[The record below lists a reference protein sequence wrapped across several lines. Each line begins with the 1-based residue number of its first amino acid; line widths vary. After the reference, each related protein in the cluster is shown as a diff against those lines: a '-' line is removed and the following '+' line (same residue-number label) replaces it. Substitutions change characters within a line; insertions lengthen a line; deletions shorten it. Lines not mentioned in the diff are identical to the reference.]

1 MKFKTKIIFIYS
13 IVLIL
18 STSIIALIGLYSLN
32 MSINNEIECFERNEL
47 SRIKEGLENYVN
59 IAFENLNSN
68 YQRAQNKDY
77 LKKQYGHRLVNII
90 DLAHSTINAE
100 LDSIKNGIHTESQAK
115 EIAINA
121 IKKMRYDNG
130 TGYIWIN
137 DMGTPIPKMIMHPTV
152 PGLDGKVLDNP
163 KFNCALGKKQNLFQ
177 AFVEACDQ
185 KGEGFVDY
193 LWPKPTQNG
202 LTKDQPKLSYVR
214 LVKEWNWVIG
224 TGIYVDDAIKDAME
238 TSKNEIDKMRYN
250 DGVGY
255 FWINDMGKPIPKMI
269 MHPTVP
275 ALNGKLLDNKKFNCA
290 QGIGKNLFQ
299 AFVEVCEKD
308 KSGFVDYLWPK
319 PSKNGLTADQP
330 KLSFVKL
337 YEPWQ
342 WVVGT
347 GVYIDDIQNDVER
360 KRYDLTKQLKQLSTI
375 YFMTVA
381 FIVLGAI
388 FCVSIMISQS
398 VIKPINLIT
407 SKLQNIC
414 KRIVEASG
422 YILTNNG
429 DLSKD
434 SDIHIEK
441 IEKSLGT
448 LEEMYQ
454 KTEQSAK
461 YANDANERMH
471 ETEKVINDSNAS
483 MDELTSSMQKI
494 TATSEETQKIIK
506 TIDEIAFQTNLLAL
520 NAAVEAARAGE
531 AGAGFAVVA
540 DEVRNLAMRAA
551 EAARNTGTL
560 IEGSVNEINNGSEI
574 VSRTNEEFSTVA
586 ESITKTDELIDKIT
600 GASREQTNDINQFM
614 DSIKEICN
622 DMQNNKNNIGQSMS
636 LSEDLTDLADELS
649 GVVVEMVS
657 FTQNDSEITEIDA

>member
-1 MKFKTKIIFIYS
+1 MRFKTKIIFIYS
-13 IVLIL
+13 IVLVF
-18 STSIIALIGLYSLN
+18 STSIIALIGLYSIN
-32 MSINNEIECFERNEL
+32 MSVNNEIKRFEKNEL
-47 SRIKEGLENYVN
+47 ARIKNGLENYVN

-68 YQRAQNKDY
+68 YERAQNKDY
-77 LKKQYGHRLVNII
+77 LQSQYGHRLVNII
-90 DLAHSTINAE
+90 DLAHSTIKAE
-100 LDSIKNGIHTESQAK
+100 LDSIKSNIHTESQAK
-115 EIAINA
+115 EISINA

-137 DMGTPIPKMIMHPTV
+137 DMGKPIPKMIMHPTV
-152 PGLDGKVLDNP
+152 PSLDGKVLDNP

-177 AFVEACDQ
+177 AFVEVCEQ
-185 KGEGFVDY
+185 NGEGFVDY

-214 LVKEWNWVIG
+214 RIKEWNWVIG

-238 TSKNEIDKMRYN
+238 VSKHEIDKMRYN
-250 DGVGY
+250 HGVGY

-269 MHPTVP
+269 MHPTIP
-275 ALNGKLLDNKKFNCA
+275 ALNGKRLDDKKFNCA
-290 QGIGKNLFQ
+290 QGVGKNLFQ

-319 PSKNGLTADQP
+319 PSKNGLTAKQP

-347 GVYIDDIQNDVER
+347 GVYIDDIKNDVQQKR
-360 KRYDLTKQLKQLSTI
+360 KDLTKQLKKLSTL
-375 YFMTVA
+375 YFIIVA
-381 FIVLGAI
+381 SIVLVAI
-388 FCVSIMISQS
+388 LFVSIMISQS
-398 VIKPINLIT
+398 VVKPINLIINQ
-407 SKLQNIC
+407 LQHIC
-414 KRIVEASG
+414 KRIVDASG
-422 YILTNNG
+422 NIRSHNI
-429 DLSKD
+429 DLNQD
-434 SDIHIEK
+434 SEAHISK
-441 IEKSLGT
+441 IEKSIGT
-448 LEEMYQ
+448 IEEMHQ

-461 YANDANERMH
+461 FANDANLRMH
-471 ETEKVINDSNAS
+471 ETEKVIKDSNDS

-494 TATSEETQKIIK
+494 SATSEETQKIIK

-540 DEVRNLAMRAA
+540 DEVRSLAMRAA
-551 EAARNTGTL
+551 EAARNTGNL

-574 VSRTNEEFSTVA
+574 VVRTNEKFSIVA
-586 ESITKTDELIDKIT
+586 ESITNTVGLIDKIT
-600 GASREQTNDINQFM
+600 GSSKEQTHDINQFL
-614 DSIKEICN
+614 DNIREISN
-622 DMQNNKNNIGQSMS
+622 DVQNNKNRIGQSIS

-649 GVVVEMVS
+649 GVVIEMVS
-657 FTQNDSEITEIDA
+657 FTKKASDS

>member
-13 IVLIL
+13 IVLIF
-18 STSIIALIGLYSLN
+18 STSIIAFIGLYSLN
-32 MSINNEIECFERNEL
+32 MSINNEIERFEKNEL
-47 SRIKEGLENYVN
+47 SRIKDGLANYVN
-59 IAFENLNSN
+59 IALENLHSN

-77 LKKQYGHRLVNII
+77 LEKQYGHRLVNII

-100 LDSIKNGIHTESQAK
+100 LDSIKNGIHSESQAK

-137 DMGTPIPKMIMHPTV
+137 DMGKPIPKMIMHPTV
-152 PGLDGKVLDNP
+152 PDLDGKVLDNP
-163 KFNCALGKKQNLFQ
+163 KFNCASGKKQNLFQ

-185 KGEGFVDY
+185 NGEGFVDY
-193 LWPKPTQNG
+193 LWPKPTKNG
-202 LTKDQPKLSYVR
+202 LTKYQPKLSYVR
-214 LVKEWNWVIG
+214 LVKEWKWVIG

-250 DGVGY
+250 NGVGY
-255 FWINDMGKPIPKMI
+255 FWINDMGKPVPKMI

-275 ALNGKLLDNKKFNCA
+275 ALNGKLLNNKKFNCA
-290 QGIGKNLFQ
+290 QGVGKNLFQ
-299 AFVEVCEKD
+299 AAVEVCEKD

-319 PSKNGLTADQP
+319 PSKNGLTAEQP

-347 GVYIDDIQNDVER
+347 GVYIDDIKNNVQQ
-360 KRYDLTKQLKQLSTI
+360 KRYDLTKQLTQLSTI
-375 YFMTVA
+375 YFITVT

-388 FCVSIMISQS
+388 FFVSIMLTRS

-407 SKLQNIC
+407 RKLQNIC
-414 KRIVEASG
+414 RRIVEASG
-422 YILTNNG
+422 YILSNNS

-434 SDIHIEK
+434 SDVHMEK

-461 YANDANERMH
+461 FANDANERMH

-574 VSRTNEEFSTVA
+574 VSKTNDEFSTVA
-586 ESITKTDELIDKIT
+586 ESITKTDALIDKIT
-600 GASREQTNDINQFM
+600 SASREQTNDINQFM

-657 FTQNDSEITEIDA
+657 FTQNDSESTEIDA

>member
-1 MKFKTKIIFIYS
+1 MRFKTKIIFIYS
-13 IVLIL
+13 IVLVF
-18 STSIIALIGLYSLN
+18 STSIIALIGLYSIN
-32 MSINNEIECFERNEL
+32 MSVNNEIKRFEKNEL
-47 SRIKEGLENYVN
+47 ARIKNGLENYVN

-77 LKKQYGHRLVNII
+77 LQSQYGHRLVNII
-90 DLAHSTINAE
+90 DLAHSTIKAE
-100 LDSIKNGIHTESQAK
+100 LDSIKSNIHTESQAK
-115 EIAINA
+115 EISINA

-137 DMGTPIPKMIMHPTV
+137 DMGKPIPKMIMHPTV
-152 PGLDGKVLDNP
+152 PSLDGKVLDNP

-177 AFVEACDQ
+177 AFVEVCEQ
-185 KGEGFVDY
+185 NGEGFVDY

-214 LVKEWNWVIG
+214 RIKEWNWVIG

-238 TSKNEIDKMRYN
+238 VSKHEIDKMRYN
-250 DGVGY
+250 HGVGY

-269 MHPTVP
+269 MHPTIP
-275 ALNGKLLDNKKFNCA
+275 ALNGKRLDDKKFNCA
-290 QGIGKNLFQ
+290 QGVGKNLFQ

-319 PSKNGLTADQP
+319 PSKNGLTAKQP

-347 GVYIDDIQNDVER
+347 GVYIDDIKNDVQQKR
-360 KRYDLTKQLKQLSTI
+360 KDLTKQLKKLSTL
-375 YFMTVA
+375 YFIIVA
-381 FIVLGAI
+381 SIVLVAI
-388 FCVSIMISQS
+388 LFVSIMISQS
-398 VIKPINLIT
+398 VVKPINLIINQ
-407 SKLQNIC
+407 LQHIC
-414 KRIVEASG
+414 KRIVDASG
-422 YILTNNG
+422 NIRSHNI
-429 DLSKD
+429 DLNQD
-434 SDIHIEK
+434 SEAHISK
-441 IEKSLGT
+441 IEKSIGT
-448 LEEMYQ
+448 IEEMHQ

-461 YANDANERMH
+461 FANDANLRMH
-471 ETEKVINDSNAS
+471 ETEKVIKDSNDS

-494 TATSEETQKIIK
+494 SATSEETQKIIK

-540 DEVRNLAMRAA
+540 DEVRSLAMRAA
-551 EAARNTGTL
+551 EAARNTGNL

-574 VSRTNEEFSTVA
+574 VVRTNEKFSIVA
-586 ESITKTDELIDKIT
+586 ESITNTVGLIDKIT
-600 GASREQTNDINQFM
+600 GSSKEQTHDINQFL
-614 DSIKEICN
+614 DNIREISN
-622 DMQNNKNNIGQSMS
+622 DVQNNKNRIGQSIS

-649 GVVVEMVS
+649 GVVIEMVS
-657 FTQNDSEITEIDA
+657 FTKKASDS